1 LLQLPGQ
8 TFDLPVNL
16 EPGTYYFQCDAHAAL
31 GMKGHVTVKP

>member
-1 LLQLPGQ
+1 MQLSGQ

-31 GMKGHVTVKP
+31 GMKGHLTVEP